1 MNQMRIKLTPT
12 LVLSGLL
19 LAVAPTWA
27 HHAFQAEFDSNKK
40 IKLQG
45 KVTKMEWINPHT
57 WIHIEVVGEDGKVE
71 EWMVEGGTPNVLLR
85 RGFTKNSL
93 EVGTEVIVDGNLA
106 KNGNRKRA
114 SGLSITFKDGK
125 RLFLGGSNPND
136 PANRIE

>member
-1 MNQMRIKLTPT
+1 MRTAL
-12 LVLSGLL
+12 LVLALMLL
-19 LAVAPTWA
+19 GSAPTWA
-27 HHAFQAEFDSNKK
+27 HHAFQAEFDSTKK

-45 KVTKMEWINPHT
+45 KVIKMEWINPHT
-57 WIHIEVVGEDGKVE
+57 WIHIEVINAEGKPE

>member
-1 MNQMRIKLTPT
+1 MRTPI
-12 LVLSGLL
+12 LALAGLL
-19 LAVAPTWA
+19 LAAAPTWA
-27 HHAFQAEFDSNKK
+27 HHAFAAEFDSTKK

-57 WIHIEVVGEDGKVE
+57 WIHIEVINAEGKPE

>member
-1 MNQMRIKLTPT
+1 MRRMLTPILT
-12 LVLSGLL
+12 VAGFL
-19 LAVAPTWA
+19 LAAAPTRA

-40 IKLQG
+40 IKLVG

-57 WIHIEVVGEDGKVE
+57 WIHIEVINAEGKPE

>member
-1 MNQMRIKLTPT
+1 MRRMPTPVLTF
-12 LVLSGLL
+12 VGLL
-19 LAVAPTWA
+19 LAAAPTRA

-40 IKLQG
+40 IKLVG

-57 WIHIEVVGEDGKVE
+57 WIHIEVINAEGQPE

>member
-1 MNQMRIKLTPT
+1 MRTPI
-12 LVLSGLL
+12 LALAGLL
-19 LAVAPTWA
+19 LAAAPTWA
-27 HHAFQAEFDSNKK
+27 HHAFAAEFDSTKK

-57 WIHIEVVGEDGKVE
+57 WIHIEVINAEGKPE

-114 SGLSITFKDGK
+114 SGLSNTFKDGK

>member
-1 MNQMRIKLTPT
+1 MRTPI
-12 LVLSGLL
+12 LALAGLL
-19 LAVAPTWA
+19 LAAAPTWA
-27 HHAFQAEFDSNKK
+27 HHAFAAEFDSTKK

-57 WIHIEVVGEDGKVE
+57 WIHIEVINAEGKPE

-106 KNGNRKRA
+106 KNGSGPPASASPSRTA
-114 SGLSITFKDGK
+114 SGCFWADRIPTTLPIA
-125 RLFLGGSNPND
+125 SN
-136 PANRIE
+136 RR

>member
-1 MNQMRIKLTPT
+1 MRIKLTPT